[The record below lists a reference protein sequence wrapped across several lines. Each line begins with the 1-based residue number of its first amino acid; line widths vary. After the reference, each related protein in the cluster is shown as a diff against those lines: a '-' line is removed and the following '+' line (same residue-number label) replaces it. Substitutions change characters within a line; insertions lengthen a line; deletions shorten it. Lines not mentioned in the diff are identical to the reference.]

1 MSDTATRPKVVEPD
15 ALGPEEKE
23 TIIRFGKTDGRAVVF
38 SEQRGPVAR
47 LLRHPEAEA
56 RSITLADGSTVED
69 VEELGESDTVIG
81 YRGTVPVGTLK
92 VRLSA
97 RDTAAP
103 GPVISDGGEQ

>member
-1 MSDTATRPKVVEPD
+1 MSDASGRPKVVEPD

-38 SEQRGPVAR
+38 SEQRGPVGR

-56 RSITLADGSTVED
+56 DSITLADGSTVED
-69 VEELGESDTVIG
+69 VEALDGNDTVIS
-81 YRGTVPVGTLK
+81 YRGTVPVGALK

-97 RDTAAP
+97 RDNANPA
-103 GPVISDGGEQ
+103 GVISDGGDK